1 MTQWMDLGSIM
12 LSEIS
17 QTEKDKYCIFSLKG
31 GSFKWI
37 YFVKY
42 TKTRREKER
51 KGKER
56 KEKRKRSVIMVEGI
70 DSSSPKCRP
79 DTKYNGCSRLSNIP
93 RVIFECI
100 YTFKPI

>member
-1 MTQWMDLGSIM
+1 MDGPREYYAKWNKSNWERQIL
-12 LSEIS
+12 
-17 QTEKDKYCIFSLKG
+17 KDPLKG